1 MGADQRREKMYIIR
15 RMKKSLIPF
24 AILFALAACK
34 KQEPAAPPAQETPK
48 AATTTTAA
56 PAPAAPQTAATLPAG
71 APIPANGVLLW
82 LAGDDALASAT
93 NGKVQSWKNAQVPN
107 GSATAVRPD
116 GMPAAVANAINGHAA
131 VRFDG
136 TNQMLVTTID
146 IGPVR
151 MPEGTVITVFNSNTA
166 TPTPLRKVYGD
177 DNGGYDRAAGLDNRG
192 EPQNYTVFTGNGV
205 AGYFQLEPNKNY
217 LTVDEFGSNEF
228 SGWVNGKATLAKTS
242 AEWAKE
248 SLPNMYIGG
257 TGTSYEEYW
266 NGDVAEIIVYSHLLT
281 DAERTQVEDYLAK
294 KYGIT
299 LDRTAA
305 AAPATTSSN
314 P

>member
-1 MGADQRREKMYIIR
+1 MYIIR
-15 RMKKSLIPF
+15 RMKKSLILF
-24 AILFALAACK
+24 AIFFALAACK
-34 KQEPAAPPAQETPK
+34 KQESAPATPAQDTAPK
-48 AATTTTAA
+48 AVTTTTAA
-56 PAPAAPQTAATLPAG
+56 AAPAAPQAAATLPAG

-107 GSATAVRPD
+107 GSAKAVRPD
-116 GMPAAVANAINGHAA
+116 GMPAAIANAINGHAV

-146 IGPVR
+146 IGLER
-151 MPEGTVITVFNSNTA
+151 MPEGTVITVFNSKTA
-166 TPTPLRKVYGD
+166 APAPLRKLYGD

-192 EPQNYTVFTGNGV
+192 EPLNYTVFTGNGV
-205 AGYFQLEPNKNY
+205 TGYFQLEADKNY
-217 LTVDEFGSNEF
+217 LTVDEFAPTEF
-228 SGWVNGKATLAKTS
+228 SGWVNGKATLAKSS
-242 AEWAKE
+242 AAWAKE

-266 NGDVAEIIVYSHLLT
+266 NGDIAEVIVYSHLLT

-305 AAPATTSSN
+305 TPATTSSN